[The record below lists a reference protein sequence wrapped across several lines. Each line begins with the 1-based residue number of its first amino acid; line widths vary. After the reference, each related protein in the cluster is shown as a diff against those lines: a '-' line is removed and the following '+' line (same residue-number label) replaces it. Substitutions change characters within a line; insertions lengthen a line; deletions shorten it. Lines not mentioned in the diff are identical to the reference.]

1 MKRVAEE
8 SNESEQSE
16 YDDSSCYI
24 NGKNEFPIEIP
35 RVEAIGTIDDIKI
48 TPDLDQV

>member
-16 YDDSSCYI
+16 FDGSSCYV

-35 RVEAIGTIDDIKI
+35 RFEASETTDDVI
-48 TPDLDQV
+48 